1 MRTRLHGRER
11 PERLRA
17 LALALTALMLG
28 ALVFAQDA
36 PEGESGE
43 ELYGRLCASCH
54 TAEGQ
59 GVEDVYP
66 ALDGSATVTGEP
78 APLLRQI
85 LLGGGGMPSFAG
97 SLDDGQLARVASY
110 VRSAWSNDAP
120 AIDAET
126 VAELRSEADAPAGP
140 EPSDDGEGAQDEG
153 VVDFA
158 WQELGA
164 EVYGRSCSACHQGE
178 GQGIPGVYPALAGN
192 GYVQGDAVDVVQTVV
207 NGRAGMPAFGD
218 DLDARSLAA
227 VLSYV
232 RNSWGNQAPV
242 VTPGFVED
250 VRGGATDVEPTDP
263 SYRPGA
269 AN

>member
-1 MRTRLHGRER
+1 MRTRLHGSER
-11 PERLRA
+11 SETLRA

-28 ALVFAQDA
+28 AFALAQDA
-36 PEGESGE
+36 PSDESGE

-54 TAEGQ
+54 MAEGQ
-59 GVEDVYP
+59 GVDDVYP

-78 APLLRQI
+78 GPLLRQI
-85 LLGGGGMPSFAG
+85 LLGGGGMPSFAE
-97 SLDDGQLARVASY
+97 SLDDEQLARIGSF
-110 VRSAWSNDAP
+110 VRSARSNDAP
-120 AIDAET
+120 AIEVET
-126 VAELRSEADAPAGP
+126 VAEVRSEADAPAGP
-140 EPSDDGEGAQDEG
+140 DPDEPEGEADSEA
-153 VVDFA
+153 VDFD

-164 EVYGRSCSACHQGE
+164 EVYGRSCAACHQAE

-192 GYVQGDAVDVVQTVV
+192 GYVQGDAVDVVETVA

-218 DLDARSLAA
+218 DLDTRSLAA

-232 RNSWGNQAPV
+232 RNSWGNQAPI
-242 VTPGFVED
+242 VTPAFVED
-250 VRGGATDVEPTDP
+250 VRGGATDVGPTDP